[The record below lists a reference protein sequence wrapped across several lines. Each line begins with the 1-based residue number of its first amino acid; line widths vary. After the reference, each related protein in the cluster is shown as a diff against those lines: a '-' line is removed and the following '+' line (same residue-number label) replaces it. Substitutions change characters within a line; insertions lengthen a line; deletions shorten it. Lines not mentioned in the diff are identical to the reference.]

1 VADIDALAEVR
12 ISQEFKSAAFSR
24 ACGFGHLENGR
35 PGDVAHDEQM
45 SRKRHFTDRRF
56 YNIRSFTGYRQIP

>member
-1 VADIDALAEVR
+1 MVADIDALAEVR

-45 SRKRHFTDRRF
+45 SRKRHFD
-56 YNIRSFTGYRQIP
+56 IRSFTGYRQIP